1 MLAFYW
7 MFSSSSAFQLRENTG
22 SWELKSAFGC
32 CRFEYVKMMHGD
44 ASLWESF
51 PRALERQT
59 GARRYVGAFRAP
71 FQDLR
76 LTPSQEHA
84 VRVCSLLAIPPPP
97 LDQKALPGG
106 VSEDL
111 SEDNLSTWADTV
123 QDVVVGMIVPQPGTD
138 QTIFPQLVELL
149 TLLESVSRM
158 AFCRQCYLPGSTC
171 RCLESSSTAT
181 TASTTGLLWSDIADP
196 TFGTNPAPAGRGA
209 GSALPYGSSS
219 MAGGS
224 IWDLPSTDFPGLP
237 GAPSAICQPRPPA
250 GRASHLESQLM
261 AIRYGLTAPPDPL
274 GLPQPTWTPP
284 TTQNRQRVQLPPP
297 PPRTDSVSTTDQSQQ
312 TTAPDPGPEGQGTR
326 QPGRARVRGHHHGP
340 VSPPPR
346 QPQTSQQAS
355 GRSGGT
361 SRRAPDWN
369 PLANLAN
376 HRSGGWKKD
385 LDFYMGAY
393 FRLNYRQEPASKWPE
408 LKAKFFNFL
417 IDHHSEWKS
426 IRNND
431 PLGYLPYMEVQFK
444 WVTGYKL
451 VGLGACTEWIR
462 AGTYYHWVI
471 AQRGQLGRCPR
482 LAGIP
487 PPEGPMMPPPYPPVT
502 AAAPPA
508 TAAPAAPA
516 APPVTAAPPAT
527 AVASTQATIPDP
539 PQGGGGRPRAKSQP
553 QKRDAAA
560 AGVQG
565 AARDTGG
572 AGDSSGRSGR
582 ATSREPRTAR
592 SCSKK
597 RRRSQS
603 RRRDSRPMA
612 PFPLQDQEGRLQAL
626 QTLYE
631 EAGEHK
637 LASEITALRGL
648 QVSHPE
654 MGAEELQRLNNQVL
668 LMIAEYHLTSASQ
681 GTHRVL
687 PVLPE
692 GAARLMP
699 PVDEYLPGSFEG
711 CRDVRV
717 TDRAQIL
724 RIATWLHRLDLAAT
738 YGAEIAT
745 SPQVEDYDFGPLL
758 EYFLMPRLTTVT
770 LQEVAARVAQENRR
784 DLETSLRDLHDERDS
799 LQKGI
804 ELLTAA
810 LDNEQQRERKK
821 TIKKQLDSRRRELR
835 SNQRRISR
843 VEGLLGLEQPQQPP
857 TAQGSLDVI
866 VEETTETTVMTD
878 EESES
883 EATPLGGPTDEA
895 TTPVRETEQDME
907 TEGEGGNSPVTPNED
922 DLLMGA
928 GAADVET
935 GIASLH
941 VDSPAKPRGDDDAA
955 T

>member
-7 MFSSSSAFQLRENTG
+7 MFGSSSALQLRENTG
-22 SWELKSAFGC
+22 SWELKSTFGC

-51 PRALERQT
+51 PQALERRT

-76 LTPSQEHA
+76 LAPSQEHA
-84 VRVCSLLAIPPPP
+84 LRVCSLLVIPPPP
-97 LDQKALPGG
+97 PDQKALLGG
-106 VSEDL
+106 VPEDL
-111 SEDNLSTWADTV
+111 SEDNLSTWADTM
-123 QDVVVGMIVPQPGTD
+123 QDVAVGMIVPQPGTD
-138 QTIFPQLVELL
+138 QIIFPQLVELL
-149 TLLESVSRM
+149 TLLESVSRV

-171 RCLESSSTAT
+171 RCLESSSTAS
-181 TASTTGLLWSDIADP
+181 TASTTGPLWSDIADP

-237 GAPSAICQPRPPA
+237 GAPSAIRQPRPPA

-261 AIRYGLTAPPDPL
+261 AIRYGLTAPPEPL
-274 GLPQPTWTPP
+274 RLPQPTWMPP
-284 TTQNRQRVQLPPP
+284 ATQNRRRVQLPPP
-297 PPRTDSVSTTDQSQQ
+297 PPMTDSVSN
-312 TTAPDPGPEGQGTR
+312 PGPEGQGTR
-326 QPGRARVRGHHHGP
+326 RPGQARARGRYHGP
-340 VSPPPR
+340 ISPPPR
-346 QPQTSQQAS
+346 QPHTSQQAS

-431 PLGYLPYMEVQFK
+431 PLGYLQYMEVQFER
-444 WVTGYKL
+444 VTGYKL
-451 VGLGACTEWIR
+451 VGLGACMEWIR

-471 AQRGQLGRCPR
+471 AQRGQLGRFPR

-508 TAAPAAPA
+508 TAALAAPV

-527 AVASTQATIPDP
+527 VVASTQATVPDP
-539 PQGGGGRPRAKSQP
+539 PQGGGRRPRAKSQP
-553 QKRDAAA
+553 QKRDTAAT
-560 AGVQG
+560 GVQG
-565 AARDTGG
+565 TARDTGG
-572 AGDSSGRSGR
+572 TGDSSGQSGR
-582 ATSREPRTAR
+582 AMSREPRTAR

-603 RRRDSRPMA
+603 RRRDSRPTA

-654 MGAEELQRLNNQVL
+654 MGADELQRLNNQVL

-681 GTHRVL
+681 GTRRIL

-724 RIATWLHRLDLAAT
+724 RIATWLHHLDLAAT
-738 YGAEIAT
+738 YGVEIAT

-784 DLETSLRDLHDERDS
+784 DLEASLRDLHDERDS
-799 LQKGI
+799 LQNGI

-821 TIKKQLDSRRRELR
+821 TIKKQLDSQRRELR
-835 SNQRRISR
+835 SNQWCISQL
-843 VEGLLGLEQPQQPP
+843 EGLLGLEQPQQPP
-857 TAQGSLDVI
+857 TAQGPLDVI
-866 VEETTETTVMTD
+866 VEETTEMTVMTD

-895 TTPVRETEQDME
+895 TAPIRETEQDME

-922 DLLMGA
+922 DLLTGA
-928 GAADVET
+928 CAADVET

-941 VDSPAKPRGDDDAA
+941 VDSPAKPRGDDDTA